1 MDIEK
6 LDWETSYES
15 ADNVMI
21 HKISER
27 VFVRTDLRHE
37 NSKVIKDGEVKMEI
51 SIEGYSVSEYTEYL
65 LNICA
70 ETKKLNILN

>member
-1 MDIEK
+1 
-6 LDWETSYES
+6 
-15 ADNVMI
+15 
-21 HKISER
+21 
-27 VFVRTDLRHE
+27 
-37 NSKVIKDGEVKMEI
+37 MEI